1 MVNRTQQVVFKVKL
15 YHMNLIAMVFRQGT
29 SPGVNL
35 QSSNDC
41 FHRMAT
47 ASHPVQRVKAMLMMS
62 KIFICDI
69 KE

>member
-1 MVNRTQQVVFKVKL
+1 
-15 YHMNLIAMVFRQGT
+15 MVFRQGT
-29 SPGVNL
+29 SPEVNL